1 MKARFKN
8 ISFLFLPRLG
18 RTVFLRSVCATFL
31 VWCLALLAGGATR
44 LLVALGL
51 GSVVQNNILVLV
63 SSMQAEMYIGIYHES
78 NK

>member
-8 ISFLFLPRLG
+8 ISFLFQLG

-44 LLVALGL
+44 LLVVLGL
-51 GSVVQNNILVLV
+51 GSVVQ
-63 SSMQAEMYIGIYHES
+63 
-78 NK
+78 K